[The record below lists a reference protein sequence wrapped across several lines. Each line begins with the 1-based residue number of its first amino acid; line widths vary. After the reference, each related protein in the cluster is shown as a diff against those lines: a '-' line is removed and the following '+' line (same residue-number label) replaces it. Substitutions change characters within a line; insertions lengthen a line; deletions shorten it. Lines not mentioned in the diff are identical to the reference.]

1 MYPAYGGTRSGS
13 TSYTVGTAR
22 SRCTHFIPQEIES
35 RPLPMG
41 AHQIYRSS
49 SWLCN
54 AMTRRRVHG
63 EVGGIQ
69 ATFLVGFTM
78 LLPSYHAETRV
89 LVLVSPAG

>member
-1 MYPAYGGTRSGS
+1 
-13 TSYTVGTAR
+13 
-22 SRCTHFIPQEIES
+22 
-35 RPLPMG
+35 MG

-89 LVLVSPAG
+89 LVLVSPFFACLLRRMCVRAPACPK